1 MLQFAGG
8 KCSVHQALLH
18 CQPRLFHLGNAPTCQ
33 YKDSTQALF
42 SYKSTSSRKSTQL
55 TGIEPVTKG
64 DDSSILARPARL
76 RTV

>member
-42 SYKSTSSRKSTQL
+42 SYKSTSSSRSSSPAL
-55 TGIEPVTKG
+55 YVTY
-64 DDSSILARPARL
+64 DSPAL
-76 RTV
+76 LEGVCKVLNLY